1 MVDPTLVSIP
11 LALGNEA
18 AGAEAA
24 KHHHFENLARTGW
37 NDGSN
42 SRKALTKSE
51 SDGRFQH
58 SINFW

>member
-24 KHHHFENLARTGW
+24 KHHHFENLARTG
-37 NDGSN
+37 
-42 SRKALTKSE
+42 
-51 SDGRFQH
+51 
-58 SINFW
+58 